1 MLLFQDIL
9 ELTKSEARKHIEN
22 LDEKDVIFD
31 QTEHAHITVRLVR
44 YEKTVDNF
52 DTKLNAIMNEL
63 KKLPFVQSLEYENG
77 YINIITDGWYLLNAM
92 HESLQTTGS
101 FPESFQD
108 PERVSVE
115 HTSTNPTGPIH
126 MGRIRNSIIGDSI
139 ARLMERYG
147 YRVVTQYYVND
158 SGKQMVS
165 LYLGYE
171 KFHKGETLTKE
182 ILLDGYKKIYEYFE
196 QKGDEKEVELLME
209 KYEKGD
215 DDLINQIKN
224 IAQIMLDDIVSDLE
238 LLNIKMDEFT
248 WESEFIVTGE
258 TEEVIKDLSEYILDE
273 NGALYI
279 DVPNVRKIFVK
290 RKNGTSLYVTRD
302 IAYHMYKFSQYDK
315 CIVVVGEDH
324 KEHGKIMDYIMHQL
338 LDYKNSLDFVYY
350 GMVNLESGR
359 MSTRKGTS
367 VTVKEVYEKLYEKAR
382 NEVLSRYSEEKDVDK
397 ISRDI
402 AVSSLRFYMLKI
414 NMQKPITFKWEDA
427 LDFNGET
434 APFIMYSYTRASSI
448 MEKVKSSS
456 GGASSKNIEKEE
468 NDLILEMYKYPYKIM
483 NATKSLRPD
492 IITGY
497 ILDLS
502 KKFTTFY
509 EKCKVLGEE
518 TGIQERRLNIL
529 KTYMN
534 IIDDSSQIVGI
545 KNVKKM

>member
-9 ELTKSEARKHIEN
+9 ELTKSEARKHIET
-22 LDEKDVIFD
+22 LDDKDVIFD
-31 QTEHAHITVRLVR
+31 QTDHAHITIRLIR

-52 DTKLNAIMNEL
+52 DTKLQAIMKEL
-63 KKLPFVQSLEYENG
+63 KKLPFIKSLEYEKG
-77 YINIITDGWYLLNAM
+77 YINIFADGWYLLNAM
-92 HESLQTTGS
+92 HESLETTGS
-101 FPESFQD
+101 FPDSFQD

-171 KFHKGETLTKE
+171 KFHKGEKLTKE
-182 ILLDGYKKIYEYFE
+182 ILLDGYKKIYGYFE
-196 QKGDEKEVELLME
+196 QKGDEKEVESLME

-215 DDLINQIKN
+215 DNLISQIKN
-224 IAQIMLDDIVSDLE
+224 IAQIMLDDIVSDLN

-258 TEEVIKDLSEYILDE
+258 TEEVVRDLSEYIQDE
-273 NGALYI
+273 DGAKYI

-324 KEHGKIMDYIMHQL
+324 KEHGKIMDYVMHQL

-382 NEVLSRYSEEKDVDK
+382 NEVMNRYGNEDDVDK

-414 NMQKPITFKWEDA
+414 NMQKPITFKWDDA

-448 MEKVKSSS
+448 MEKLKESS
-456 GGASSKNIEKEE
+456 GEATPENLEKEE
-468 NDLILEMYKYPYKIM
+468 DDLILEMYKYPYKIID
-483 NATKSLRPD
+483 ATRSLRPD

-518 TGIQERRLNIL
+518 EGVEQRRVNIL

-534 IIDDSSQIVGI
+534 IIDDSSQLVGI

>member
-324 KEHGKIMDYIMHQL
+324 KEHGKIMDYVMHQL

-414 NMQKPITFKWEDA
+414 NMQKPITFKWDDA

-456 GGASSKNIEKEE
+456 EEASSKNITKEE

>member
-324 KEHGKIMDYIMHQL
+324 KEHGKIMDYVMHQL

-456 GGASSKNIEKEE
+456 EEASSKNIEREE

>member
-273 NGALYI
+273 NGAMYI

-324 KEHGKIMDYIMHQL
+324 KEHGKIMDYVMHQL

-414 NMQKPITFKWEDA
+414 NMQKPITFKWDDA

-456 GGASSKNIEKEE
+456 ERASSKNIEKEE

>member
-324 KEHGKIMDYIMHQL
+324 KEHGKIMDYVMHQL

>member
-273 NGALYI
+273 NGAMYI

-324 KEHGKIMDYIMHQL
+324 KEHGKIMDYVMHQL

-414 NMQKPITFKWEDA
+414 NMQKPITFKWDDA

-456 GGASSKNIEKEE
+456 ERASSKNIEKEE

-545 KNVKKM
+545 K

>member
-258 TEEVIKDLSEYILDE
+258 TEEVIKDLSEYILEE

-324 KEHGKIMDYIMHQL
+324 KEHGKIMDYVMHQL

-456 GGASSKNIEKEE
+456 EEASSKNIEKEE

-509 EKCKVLGEE
+509 EKCKVLCEE

>member
-1 MLLFQDIL
+1 MLLLQDIL

-324 KEHGKIMDYIMHQL
+324 KEHGKIMDYVMHQL

-456 GGASSKNIEKEE
+456 EEASSKNIEKEE

-509 EKCKVLGEE
+509 EKCKVLCEE

>member
-258 TEEVIKDLSEYILDE
+258 TEEVIKDLSEYILEE

-456 GGASSKNIEKEE
+456 GGALSKNIEKEE

>member
-324 KEHGKIMDYIMHQL
+324 KEHGKIMDYVMHQL

-456 GGASSKNIEKEE
+456 ERASSKNIEKEE

>member
-456 GGASSKNIEKEE
+456 EEASSKNITKEE

>member
-9 ELTKSEARKHIEN
+9 ELIKSETRKHLQN
-22 LDEKDVIFD
+22 LEDKDVIFD
-31 QTEHAHITVRLVR
+31 QTEHAHITVRLIK
-44 YEKTVDNF
+44 YEKLVNNF
-52 DTKLNAIMNEL
+52 NEKLQAIVEDL
-63 KKLPFVQSLEYENG
+63 KKMPFIQSLEYEKG
-77 YINIITDGWYLLNAM
+77 YINMAVNGWYLLNAM
-92 HESLQTTGS
+92 KESLETTGS
-101 FPESFQD
+101 FPDSFQD

-139 ARLMERYG
+139 ARLMARYG

-158 SGKQMVS
+158 SGKQMIS

-171 KFHKGETLTKE
+171 KFHKGEKITKE
-182 ILLDGYKKIYEYFE
+182 ILLDGYKKIYGYLEE
-196 QKGDEKEVELLME
+196 KGDEKEVESLME
-209 KYEKGD
+209 RYEKGD
-215 DDLINQIKN
+215 DELISNIKN
-224 IAQIMLDDIVSDLE
+224 IAQIMLDDIVADLN

-258 TEEVIKDLSEYILDE
+258 TEEVMRRISDYVEDE
-273 NGALYI
+273 DGAKYV
-279 DVPNVRKIFVK
+279 DVPGARKIFVK
-290 RKNGTSLYVTRD
+290 RKNGTSLYPTRD

-324 KEHGKIMDYIMHQL
+324 KEHGKSMDYIMHQIL
-338 LDYKNSLDFVYY
+338 GYKNSLDFVYY

-367 VTVKEVYEKLYEKAR
+367 VTVKEVYEKLYEKAKE
-382 NEVLSRYSEEKDVDK
+382 EVLNRYKDEEDVDT

-402 AVSSLRFYMLKI
+402 AVSSIRFYMLKI
-414 NMQKPITFKWEDA
+414 NLQKPITFRWDAA
-427 LDFNGET
+427 LDFNGEP

-448 MEKVKSSS
+448 LQKMEKSSAKATPE
-456 GGASSKNIEKEE
+456 GMEKEE

-483 NATKSLRPD
+483 DATRSLRPD

-497 ILDLS
+497 MLDLA

-509 EKCKVLGEE
+509 EKCKVIGEE
-518 TGIQERRLNIL
+518 AGIMERRASIL
-529 KTYMN
+529 KAYIG
-534 IIDDSSQIVGI
+534 IIGDCSEIVGI
-545 KNVKKM
+545 KNVRKM

>member
-324 KEHGKIMDYIMHQL
+324 KEHGKIMDYVMHQL

-456 GGASSKNIEKEE
+456 EEASSKNIEKEE

-545 KNVKKM
+545 KNVRKM

>member
-92 HESLQTTGS
+92 HESFQTTGS

-324 KEHGKIMDYIMHQL
+324 KEHGKIMDYVMHQL

-414 NMQKPITFKWEDA
+414 NMQKPITFKWDDA

-456 GGASSKNIEKEE
+456 EEASSKNITKEE

>member
-324 KEHGKIMDYIMHQL
+324 KEHGKIMDYVMHQL

-456 GGASSKNIEKEE
+456 EEASSKNIEKEE

>member
-324 KEHGKIMDYIMHQL
+324 KEHGKIMDYVMHQL

-456 GGASSKNIEKEE
+456 EEASSKNITKEE

>member
-456 GGASSKNIEKEE
+456 EEASSKNIEKEE

-509 EKCKVLGEE
+509 EKCKVLCEE

>member
-258 TEEVIKDLSEYILDE
+258 TEEVIKDLSEYILEE

-324 KEHGKIMDYIMHQL
+324 KEHGKIMDYVMHQL

-456 GGASSKNIEKEE
+456 EEASSKNIEKEE

>member
-258 TEEVIKDLSEYILDE
+258 TEEVIKDLSEYILEE

-324 KEHGKIMDYIMHQL
+324 KEHGKIMDYVMHQL

-456 GGASSKNIEKEE
+456 EEASSKNIEREE

>member
-279 DVPNVRKIFVK
+279 DVPNVREIFVK

-324 KEHGKIMDYIMHQL
+324 KEHGKIMDYVMHQL

-456 GGASSKNIEKEE
+456 EEASSKNIEKEE

-509 EKCKVLGEE
+509 EKCKVLCEE

>member
-324 KEHGKIMDYIMHQL
+324 KEHGKIMDYVMHQL

-382 NEVLSRYSEEKDVDK
+382 KEVLSRYSEEKDVDK

-414 NMQKPITFKWEDA
+414 NMQKPITFKWDDA

-456 GGASSKNIEKEE
+456 EEASSKNITKEE

>member
-258 TEEVIKDLSEYILDE
+258 TEEVIKDLSEYILEE

-545 KNVKKM
+545 KNVRKM

>member
-258 TEEVIKDLSEYILDE
+258 TEEVIKDLSEYILEE

-324 KEHGKIMDYIMHQL
+324 KEHGKIMDYVMHQL

>member
-456 GGASSKNIEKEE
+456 EEASSKNIEKEE

>member
-456 GGASSKNIEKEE
+456 ERASSKNIEKEE

>member
-324 KEHGKIMDYIMHQL
+324 KEHGKIMDYVMHQL

-456 GGASSKNIEKEE
+456 EEASSKNIEKEE

-509 EKCKVLGEE
+509 EKCKVLCEE